1 MIKYLRLLLTNP
13 ILFLKKVCG
22 RFIWLYKLYILKDL
36 YHVEKT
42 KWLKDKGDETLRH
55 NYPEL
60 NENSIVFDLG
70 GYVGDFTQTIN
81 DKYGCKVFL
90 FEPHPKFYATCV
102 ERFANNKNVTL
113 LNFGISDADGQ
124 FLLSDNV
131 DSSSFLSPST
141 TSKKSIVCKVREI
154 LSVLEDLNIKKIDL
168 MKINIEGGEYPLLIH
183 LAKLNSL
190 DLVEEYQI
198 QFHNFIPDAIPK
210 RDNIIEYLSQTHK
223 RTWCYYF
230 VWENWKKFK

>member
-1 MIKYLRLLLTNP
+1 MTE
-13 ILFLKKVCG
+13 V
-22 RFIWLYKLYILKDL
+22 
-36 YHVEKT
+36 
-42 KWLKDKGDETLRH
+42 
-55 NYPEL
+55 
-60 NENSIVFDLG
+60 
-70 GYVGDFTQTIN
+70 
-81 DKYGCKVFL
+81 GCKVFL

-131 DSSSFLSPST
+131 DSSSFLSPSIT
-141 TSKKSIVCKVREI
+141 NKKSIVCKVREI

-190 DLVEEYQI
+190 DLVKEYQI
-198 QFHNFIPDAIPK
+198 QFHDIYQYQPSNRSFYSIHLWFFEELTQAH
-210 RDNIIEYLSQTHK
+210 IEELLRVS
-223 RTWCYYF
+223 
-230 VWENWKKFK
+230 